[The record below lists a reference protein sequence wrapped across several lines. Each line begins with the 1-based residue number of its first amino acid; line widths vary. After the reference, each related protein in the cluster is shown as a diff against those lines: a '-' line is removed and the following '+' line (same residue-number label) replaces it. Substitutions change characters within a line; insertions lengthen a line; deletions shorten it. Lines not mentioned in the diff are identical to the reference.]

1 MRLPQFTVNIMKI
14 KPLKNSVV
22 KYLKKYQ
29 LEKKFQKAKELF
41 EQDIN
46 HPSLNV
52 EILEPKHLKIY
63 SFRLDKKYR
72 IIFVVTGSKAEVIT
86 VTNHYK

>member
-1 MRLPQFTVNIMKI
+1 MKRPKYTPSGMKI
-14 KPLKNSVV
+14 KPLKDNIN
-22 KYLKKYQ
+22 KYLEKHQ
-29 LEKKFQKAKELF
+29 LGKKFQKAQELF

-52 EILEPKHLKIY
+52 EILEPKHLKVY

-72 IIFVVTGSKAEVIT
+72 AIFVVADGEVEIIT
-86 VTNHYK
+86 ITNHYK